1 MSDKPIRIGDR
12 VRIDGGRWDGN
23 TGRVVMIRTPEDILF
38 SKAGPEGFVGSA
50 FMHDNVGEPIDMALV
65 EFPQPLEMVGGKLD
79 SVGVP
84 VRRLK
89 AI

>member
-1 MSDKPIRIGDR
+1 MSDKPVRIGDR
-12 VRIDGGRWDGN
+12 VRIEGGRWDGN
-23 TGRVVMIRTPEDILF
+23 TGRVVMIRTPEEVLF
-38 SKAGPEGFVGSA
+38 NKSPEAFMGSA

-84 VRRLK
+84 LRRLK